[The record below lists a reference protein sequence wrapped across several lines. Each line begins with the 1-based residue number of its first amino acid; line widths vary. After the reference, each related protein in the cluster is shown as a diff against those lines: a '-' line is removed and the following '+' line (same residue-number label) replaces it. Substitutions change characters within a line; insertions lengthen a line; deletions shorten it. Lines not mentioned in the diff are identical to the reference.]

1 MKLIF
6 LFHSC
11 LDMYCTVFTPVHV
24 VLIKKMGDS
33 QFPAG
38 MEMV

>member
-11 LDMYCTVFTPVHV
+11 LDMYCTAVPV